1 MCFNDRNDSTS
12 ACFLPVRHLKRNIH
26 SLSNDLTQ
34 GLIHMLKDSALLG
47 ADVYVTSL
55 TKMRNDIV
63 DQVVLISFGK
73 TIPLL

>member
-1 MCFNDRNDSTS
+1 
-12 ACFLPVRHLKRNIH
+12 
-26 SLSNDLTQ
+26 
-34 GLIHMLKDSALLG
+34 MLKDSALLG
-47 ADVYVTSL
+47 ADVHVTSL